1 MRNLFFGLVLLLV
14 PAAYGQGQM
23 PLPGA
28 DGSPPRIPEGC
39 PLRSVNEGL
48 LERISPEGHLVFRY
62 KGQLMVAKTTS
73 ETRYRIPGY
82 TKRQLHAGQL
92 IKLQPGTRAKMRICE
107 RTGEVVEMKIL
118 ELGKQP
124 DADSEIES
132 EGAAS
137 SDSEPNKQ

>member
-1 MRNLFFGLVLLLV
+1 
-14 PAAYGQGQM
+14 M
-23 PLPGA
+23 PLPGS

-124 DADSEIES
+124 DADEEAES
-132 EGAAS
+132 A
-137 SDSEPNKQ
+137 DSEDAPAAPESR